1 MFVKVLSVKAIWD
14 YRVIFACEA
23 YIKVPIAAESTLFT
37 EWRYLAEQEKYCNLN
52 FQAFILS
59 HGKILWKLPL
69 KSALW
74 SYKINFTCIWA
85 IKLHKK
91 LKSNCIF
98 RLPGYYG
105 SLVLKKNKTFSCCCS
120 HLTEAMKM
128 DIWNR
133 ISVGTK
139 FLIKIQLISGVLMGE
154 GFIGGCTPPLY
165 DLFWFPTSFFKI

>member
-1 MFVKVLSVKAIWD
+1 M
-14 YRVIFACEA
+14 
-23 YIKVPIAAESTLFT
+23 LFK
-37 EWRYLAEQEKYCNLN
+37 EWRCLVVREKYCNLD
-52 FQAFILS
+52 FQGPYFPIVKF
-59 HGKILWKLPL
+59 HEKWLW

-74 SYKINFTCIWA
+74 IYKINFTCIWA

-154 GFIGGCTPPLY
+154 GFMGGMYTTPLR
-165 DLFWFPTSFFKI
+165 SFLISDFVL